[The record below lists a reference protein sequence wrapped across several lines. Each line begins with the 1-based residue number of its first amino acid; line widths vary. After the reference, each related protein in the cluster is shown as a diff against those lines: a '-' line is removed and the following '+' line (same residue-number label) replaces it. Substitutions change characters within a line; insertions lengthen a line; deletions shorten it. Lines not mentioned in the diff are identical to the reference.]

1 MIKLYMMNGTEE
13 GQSFDI
19 KGDIITVGRSLE
31 NDIRMNDK
39 FISRRHLK
47 ILKKDKRYFIEDLNS
62 RNGTFVNG
70 DQITPGVKIEVGQG
84 VPIVLGMS
92 IICLGKACLED
103 VMPFLD
109 SIDLSKELA
118 RGEELMVKDRPMT
131 SQKNMELIQKVSNVL
146 MQSAD
151 IHEIL
156 EKILDFILELLKRV
170 DRGVVIIIDQNT
182 RKTSEVIFKSKKR
195 EDKRSMQM
203 YSRTIVERV
212 MRERKP
218 IIMSDTFS
226 EDEAD
231 RSASMELMRVRSVM
245 CVPLISRSQI
255 RGVIYVDSVNKP
267 HGFRNEDLSLLTAL
281 SSSAAIAIENALLY
295 ANRKRRA
302 IH

>member
-1 MIKLYMMNGTEE
+1 
-13 GQSFDI
+13 
-19 KGDIITVGRSLE
+19 
-31 NDIRMNDK
+31 
-39 FISRRHLK
+39 
-47 ILKKDKRYFIEDLNS
+47 
-62 RNGTFVNG
+62 
-70 DQITPGVKIEVGQG
+70 
-84 VPIVLGMS
+84 
-92 IICLGKACLED
+92 
-103 VMPFLD
+103 
-109 SIDLSKELA
+109 
-118 RGEELMVKDRPMT
+118 
-131 SQKNMELIQKVSNVL
+131 MELIRKVSDVL
-146 MQSAD
+146 MQSDD

-195 EDKRSMQM
+195 ETRSMQM

-218 IIMSDTFS
+218 VIMSDTFS

-245 CVPLISRSQI
+245 CVPLISRSQM

-302 IH
+302 MH